1 MKQFVDSTIVAGA
14 FTPNENR
21 EKCQNILREGG
32 VINGLVL
39 IESFDVIERITKKRE
54 YALKVIRT
62 LMSSN
67 LEIVELANGI
77 IFEAIKRCDK
87 CELRV
92 FDLIHYTTAMFKGC
106 SSIVSY
112 DKDFDRLEIKRA
124 EP

>member
-1 MKQFVDSTIVAGA
+1 MKQFIDSTIITGA
-14 FTPNENR
+14 FTPNENK
-21 EKCQNILREGG
+21 EKCQAILKEGG

-67 LEIVELANGI
+67 LEIVGLTNSV
-77 IFEAIKRCDK
+77 IFESIKRGDK
-87 CELRV
+87 YNLRV
-92 FDLIHYTTAMFKGC
+92 YDLIHYTIALLNGC
-106 SSIVSY
+106 SSIISY
-112 DKDFDRLEIKRA
+112 DKHFDNLEIKRN